1 MDKPFSSF
9 KKILENRTLADY
21 HLSSDDT
28 VSFFLPLLL
37 RAANTRRP
45 LGVDIRS
52 RKPCLFLRLR
62 CDG

>member
-1 MDKPFSSF
+1 MGKPFF
-9 KKILENRTLADY
+9 EKTTKYRTVMDY